1 MSQSIHFARLKYFS
15 EEFTKD
21 SKYGDILHELKK
33 ILGKEENIDEE
44 TLNGKFTEEIE
55 LKCLTLNA
63 YDEKIQEFLK
73 TGSEI
78 QLHPRSRFYFV
89 NEEIWK
95 VIEEAIFRKSKQI
108 EMKEDFFN
116 LAEDYITIKGYFNK
130 RMLIFDA
137 S

>member
-15 EEFTKD
+15 VEFTKD
-21 SKYGDILHELKK
+21 RNYGDILHELKK
-33 ILGKEENIDEE
+33 ILGKEENIDE
-44 TLNGKFTEEIE
+44 TLDGKFTEDIE
-55 LKCLTLNA
+55 LKYPSLNA
-63 YDEKIQEFLK
+63 YDKIQEFLK

-78 QLHPRSRFYFV
+78 QLHSRSRFYFV

-95 VIEEAIFRKSKQI
+95 VIEEAIFRESKQI
-108 EMKEDFFN
+108 KMKEDFFD

-130 RMLIFDA
+130 KMLVFDA

>member
-44 TLNGKFTEEIE
+44 TLTGKFTEGIE

-95 VIEEAIFRKSKQI
+95 VIEEEIFTESKQI
-108 EMKEDFFN
+108 KTKEDFFN
-116 LAEDYITIKGYFNK
+116 IAEDYIIIKEFFK
-130 RMLIFDA
+130 
-137 S
+137 

>member
-21 SKYGDILHELKK
+21 RNYGDILHELKK
-33 ILGKEENIDEE
+33 ILGKEENIDE
-44 TLNGKFTEEIE
+44 TLDGKFTEDIE
-55 LKCLTLNA
+55 LKYPSLNA
-63 YDEKIQEFLK
+63 YDKIQEFLK

-78 QLHPRSRFYFV
+78 QLHSRSRFYFV

-95 VIEEAIFRKSKQI
+95 VIEEAIFRESKQI
-108 EMKEDFFN
+108 KMKEDFFD

-130 RMLIFDA
+130 KMLVFDA

>member
-1 MSQSIHFARLKYFS
+1 MKIIKN
-15 EEFTKD
+15 
-21 SKYGDILHELKK
+21 

-95 VIEEAIFRKSKQI
+95 VIEEDIFRKSKQI

-130 RMLIFDA
+130 KMLVFDA